1 MRSKGVF
8 NINNIT
14 ATGVALVV
22 LLTATAA
29 FAQSDVPAQPTP
41 TPKKQLKKK
50 PKKQVSAPIKA
61 VEPAPAVSVPV
72 PPKVSLEPATDDSA
86 EAVKQRIGTG
96 NPLAGKLKSELC
108 QGCHGEEGNSPSSM
122 IPNLA
127 GQYAKY
133 IAKQLR
139 NFQAGIRTHQIMS
152 AIAATISDDDLT
164 DITAY
169 FASRTKM
176 KGDGSAGNPAG
187 KNLFLNGDM
196 SRMIVGCVNCHGE
209 NGRGKTPRNPVFP
222 VIGGQQSEYV
232 RGQLANFRGGDRTNS
247 PGGVMNI
254 IAQRM
259 TDAELDALADYVS
272 RL

>member
-1 MRSKGVF
+1 MFHIK
-8 NINNIT
+8 NIT
-14 ATGVALVV
+14 AVGVALVI
-22 LLTATAA
+22 LLTATVV
-29 FAQSDVPAQPTP
+29 FAQNNDSAQSAPS
-41 TPKKQLKKK
+41 PKKQS
-50 PKKQVSAPIKA
+50 KKQVPAPTKVSAPT
-61 VEPAPAVSVPV
+61 
-72 PPKVSLEPATDDSA
+72 PPIVSLEAATDDSA

-96 NPLAGKLKSELC
+96 NPSAGKLKSELC
-108 QGCHGEEGNSPSSM
+108 QGCHGEDGNSPSSM

-133 IAKQLR
+133 IVKQIR

-152 AIAATISDDDLT
+152 AIATTINDDDLV
-164 DITAY
+164 DIASY

-176 KGDGSAGNPAG
+176 KGDGSVGNTVG

-196 SRMIVGCVNCHGE
+196 TRMIVGCVNCHGE

-222 VIGGQQSEYV
+222 VIGGQQNEYV
-232 RGQLANFRGGDRTNS
+232 RGQLANFRGGDRANS

-254 IAQRM
+254 IAQKM